1 MEMVRGINDPGRSV
15 LLNSGRHGGKNNGPN
30 GTSSGSEG
38 LPRVTFGD
46 EQRQPWRVVQT
57 WLDLRHD
64 LAVVALLQVGE
75 GVLRA
80 SPPEPYRCP
89 NSPRAQEY
97 LFSIYS

>member
-1 MEMVRGINDPGRSV
+1 MRGINDPGGS
-15 LLNSGRHGGKNNGPN
+15 LLLKSGRYGGKNNGSN
-30 GTSSGSEG
+30 GTSSGSED

-46 EQRQPWRVVQT
+46 EQQQPWRVVQT

-80 SPPEPYRCP
+80 SPPEPYGC
-89 NSPRAQEY
+89 S
-97 LFSIYS
+97 